1 MIIVMKTKEVVEVT
15 MEETMAEEVGEM
27 QEAAEMIEMVAVDT
41 KEEVVMVEVEEVVVE
56 AMEVDEETIQSK
68 TTQKILDSSLEVF
81 MVVKLK
87 NKQEKSLGNSVKSL
101 TLL

>member
-1 MIIVMKTKEVVEVT
+1 MTIVMKTKEVVEVT

>member
-1 MIIVMKTKEVVEVT
+1 
-15 MEETMAEEVGEM
+15 
-27 QEAAEMIEMVAVDT
+27 
-41 KEEVVMVEVEEVVVE
+41 MVEVEEVVVE